1 MKYVLRKASDDDFME
16 IVDYN
21 LEQMN
26 ALAYSKSIIIQ
37 PNFWF
42 NKKSLATSN
51 LISLILLSVCNTN
64 NSFIIITSLSV
75 IIIPHYR
82 KTYNRQNAQN
92 SYIKFG

>member
-1 MKYVLRKASDDDFME
+1 MKYVLRKVSDDDFME

-42 NKKSLATSN
+42 NENDVKEYINKPEN
-51 LISLILLSVCNTN
+51 FCNE
-64 NSFIIITSLSV
+64 IIR
-75 IIIPHYR
+75 IPLEIMIYD
-82 KTYNRQNAQN
+82 A
-92 SYIKFG
+92 YIE

>member
-37 PNFWF
+37 RNFWF
-42 NKKSLATSN
+42 NENDVKEYINKPESF
-51 LISLILLSVCNTN
+51 CNE
-64 NSFIIITSLSV
+64 IIQ
-75 IIIPHYR
+75 IPLEIMIYD
-82 KTYNRQNAQN
+82 A
-92 SYIKFG
+92 YIE